1 MDGLY
6 SDVPEFCKT
15 VKLYDSDLTDEERE
29 KGEITIESKN
39 YSLAP
44 SKYIE
49 FIDHDME
56 IDYEKEMIRIQ
67 KEMREVM
74 KAEKK
79 SQAMLEEAF
88 RGIGYGIE

>member
-1 MDGLY
+1 
-6 SDVPEFCKT
+6 
-15 VKLYDSDLTDEERE
+15 
-29 KGEITIESKN
+29 
-39 YSLAP
+39 
-44 SKYIE
+44 
-49 FIDHDME
+49 ME